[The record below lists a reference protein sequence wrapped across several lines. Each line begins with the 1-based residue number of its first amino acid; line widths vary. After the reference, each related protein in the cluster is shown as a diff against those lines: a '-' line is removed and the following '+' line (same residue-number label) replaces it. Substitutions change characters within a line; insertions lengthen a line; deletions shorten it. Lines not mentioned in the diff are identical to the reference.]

1 METPAK
7 HNALGMLEGTRLIVV
22 EDDAILLMDLEAILR
37 DAWAQ
42 MLSLCRT
49 VEEGLAAAEMEG
61 ISAAMLD
68 VRLGHDPAAPI
79 ARRGQTRDD
88 PTIIEWPN
96 SKLVTK
102 PARPETIVAAILDV
116 LHHRNAGEAQDA
128 ASARRVAR
136 YIGA

>member
-1 METPAK
+1 M
-7 HNALGMLEGTRLIVV
+7 
-22 EDDAILLMDLEAILR
+22 LMDLEAILR
-37 DAWAQ
+37 DAGAQ

-79 ARRGQTRDD
+79 ARRLDQRSIPFVFYTGQTRDD

-116 LHHRNAGEAQDA
+116 LHHRNAREVQDV
-128 ASARRVAR
+128 ASAPRVAR